1 MATSFLAATGLPA
14 YVYSIGRPAKRL
26 GPALWARN
34 LLANRLYQC
43 PVLFFEPYVMN
54 NKEVYL
60 RIQEG
65 DYEGMREVAGSIRKS
80 IYREYRDAI
89 LAGLTTYYG
98 SQRTPH

>member
-1 MATSFLAATGLPA
+1 
-14 YVYSIGRPAKRL
+14 
-26 GPALWARN
+26 
-34 LLANRLYQC
+34 
-43 PVLFFEPYVMN
+43 MN
-54 NKEVYL
+54 NEEVYQ